1 MTRLTLAAAALA
13 SVLAAGT
20 FSVATAKTASA
31 HHWHGGGV
39 SIHLGHGYGR
49 AHFAFGCR
57 RFYRRYL
64 KTGSLYWLDRYQAC
78 RYGY

>member
-1 MTRLTLAAAALA
+1 MTRLTLAAAAIA
-13 SVLAAGT
+13 TVMAAGT
-20 FSVATAKTASA
+20 FSVATAQPAGA
-31 HHWHGGGV
+31 HHWHGGV

-49 AHFAFGCR
+49 IHFGHGCR

-64 KTGSLYWLDRYQAC
+64 RTGNVYWLDRYQAC